1 MPGILWIGRWT
12 AIHGIVTNFFE
23 RVVDIA
29 AEGGLIGS
37 VALERLQKELRQV
50 GLCCRW
56 TPKTS
61 SAKGVGGNVVGVILI
76 PTGLGGIN
84 GVLEATVV
92 EGDIPLLLPIR
103 LPKVLQAII
112 NLPEAL
118 RVAFSLSSM
127 R

>member
-1 MPGILWIGRWT
+1 M
-12 AIHGIVTNFFE
+12 VC
-23 RVVDIA
+23 VVD
-29 AEGGLIGS
+29 GHQ
-37 VALERLQKELRQV
+37 RLPLQREL
-50 GLCCRW
+50 GD
-56 TPKTS
+56 
-61 SAKGVGGNVVGVILI
+61 NVVGVILI

-103 LPKVLQAII
+103 LLKVLQAII